1 LTTDY
6 YWNDRSGAVTI
17 LRFLEANREMK
28 QDESL
33 AVVIYTA
40 GYATE
45 PNEVV
50 QAVISA
56 SSALWYNNPEAM
68 QPIALQVVPLG
79 AQFMLE
85 HLRLK
90 GPFT

>member
-1 LTTDY
+1 V
-6 YWNDRSGAVTI
+6 AI
-17 LRFLEANREMK
+17 LRFL
-28 QDESL
+28 DEPPEIKPGTL
-33 AVVIYTA
+33 ATVGYTA

-50 QAVISA
+50 QAVISLVG
-56 SSALWYNNPEAM
+56 LWYNNPEAA
-68 QPIALQVVPLG
+68 QPIGLTAVPLG